1 MEDRLSYSYHPRL
14 NSTFNEPVGSNGFTS
29 VIYGTTLQLVCA
41 ILAPGLK

>member
-29 VIYGTTLQLVCA
+29 IIYGTTLQLVCA